1 LKVAKQKGTDNAKLK
16 DLLAHSSLKITEG
29 YMGSFDT
36 SENDK
41 ALEAIFSKPQ
51 HDPKSELLAL
61 LEKMKPEE
69 ITELLNRAK
78 Q

>member
-1 LKVAKQKGTDNAKLK
+1 
-16 DLLAHSSLKITEG
+16 
-29 YMGSFDT
+29 MGSFDT

-61 LEKMKPEE
+61 LEKMPPEE
-69 ITELLNRAK
+69 IAELLNRAK
-78 Q
+78 R